1 MKTPSKRGL
10 QQITFNHSS
19 DTGFEDFMNPSKKW
33 TAKPYFSLVIDVTLS
48 LNNPIILLEY
58 KK

>member
-33 TAKPYFSLVIDVTLS
+33 TEKPYIFFSDWCYSFI
-48 LNNPIILLEY
+48 
-58 KK
+58 K